1 MLTPQY
7 MANALVRSSSNI
19 VKQEPIKSKK
29 WRIWECLSDSNTS
42 GLEEKIRVLGVE
54 PMTFRIT
61 SPDAVPLSYR
71 RLVGGKATKLWVY
84 VTNQWRIQTFRWGRG
99 GGGGVSKNFFSEL
112 QASVWSKNK
121 GGGAG
126 PGPSS
131 LSPRS
136 ATTNVLHTARTGMS
150 LQYARCVSRSLFL
163 KFGIWRAREKP
174 RPVVRDK

>member
-19 VKQEPIKSKK
+19 VKQEPIKSQK

-61 SPDAVPLSYR
+61 SPDALPLSYR

-99 GGGGVSKNFFSEL
+99 GSVSKNFFSEL

-121 GGGAG
+121 GEGPDRAPRASPLDLPLQTSCILLGLECHCSMHDVFPDLCFWSLASGG
-126 PGPSS
+126 
-131 LSPRS
+131 LEKSP
-136 ATTNVLHTARTGMS
+136 AR
-150 LQYARCVSRSLFL
+150 
-163 KFGIWRAREKP
+163 
-174 RPVVRDK
+174 

>member
-71 RLVGGKATKLWVY
+71 RLVGGKTTKLWVY

-99 GGGGVSKNFFSEL
+99 WGGWVSQKTFFRNFRPQFGLKIRGEGPDRAPRASPLDLPLQTSCILLGLECHCSMHDVFPDLCFWSLASGGLEK
-112 QASVWSKNK
+112 
-121 GGGAG
+121 
-126 PGPSS
+126 
-131 LSPRS
+131 SP
-136 ATTNVLHTARTGMS
+136 AR
-150 LQYARCVSRSLFL
+150 
-163 KFGIWRAREKP
+163 
-174 RPVVRDK
+174 